1 MSPITHFLIG
11 WVAANSA
18 NLNRRERAAVAI
30 AGVIPDIDGLGLVA
44 EIATRNSTRPLMW
57 WSEYHHLLG
66 HNIGFC
72 LVVTVVGFA
81 LATKRWLTATLVCV
95 SFHLHLLCDLIGAR
109 GPDGDQWPIPYFSP
123 FSNAWQWTWSGQWAL
138 NAWPNLSVTALALG
152 ITLHL
157 ARKRGY
163 SPLEMV
169 SFRADQTVV
178 EALRRRFPLLPE
190 KAGN

>member
-11 WVAANSA
+11 WVTANSA

-44 EIATRNSTRPLMW
+44 EIATRNSARPLMW
-57 WSEYHHLLG
+57 WSEYHHVLG

-72 LVVTVVGFA
+72 LVVTAVGFA
-81 LATKRWLTATLVCV
+81 LATKRWFAAALVCL

-109 GPDGDQWPIPYFSP
+109 GPDGEQWPIPYLSP
-123 FSNAWQWTWSGQWAL
+123 FSSAWQWTWNGQWAL
-138 NAWPNLSVTALALG
+138 NAWPNLLITVLALG

-163 SPLEMV
+163 TPLEMV
-169 SFRADQTVV
+169 SSRADQTVV

>member
-44 EIATRNSTRPLMW
+44 EIATRSSARPLMW
-57 WSEYHHLLG
+57 WSEYHHVLG
-66 HNIGFC
+66 HNVGFC
-72 LVVTVVGFA
+72 LVVTAVGFA

-109 GPDGDQWPIPYFSP
+109 GPDGDQWPIPYLSP

>member
-18 NLNRRERAAVAI
+18 DLNRRERAAVAI

-44 EIATRNSTRPLMW
+44 EIATRGSARPLMW
-57 WSEYHHLLG
+57 WSEYHHVLG
-66 HNIGFC
+66 HNVGFC

-81 LATKRWLTATLVCV
+81 LATKRWLTAALVCL
-95 SFHLHLLCDLIGAR
+95 SFHLHVLCDLIGAR
-109 GPDGDQWPIPYFSP
+109 GPDGDQWPIPYLLP
-123 FSNAWQWTWSGQWAL
+123 FSSAWQWTWSGQWAL
-138 NAWPNLSVTALALG
+138 NAWPNLFITALALG

-169 SFRADQTVV
+169 SSRADQTVV